1 MSSPQPAPAVPPGAV
16 PSTAAP
22 AAPAPAG
29 APTEDLLLPPKGG
42 RHPSDG
48 PGGDRPRAGRR
59 PGAGAWQELRSRPL
73 VIACTAVLLLMALMA
88 ALPDPFVALLT
99 DDTGRCELADSRVG
113 PSPGHPFGFDLQG
126 CDYLAQVVRG
136 SRPSLVIGLSV
147 TAGALAVAVLLGLL
161 AGYCGGWVDGLVC
174 RLTDVFFG
182 LPFVLGATVV
192 LVAFP
197 DHGLGAMTLVL
208 VALGWTTMARVM
220 RAQVIGVRD
229 ADFVQAA
236 RSTGAGPLRLM
247 GRHLLPNAVTP
258 VVVVAMLNVG
268 NVISGEATLDFLG
281 VGLQYPALSWGLQL
295 NAAQAYF
302 LDFPHLLVFP
312 ALFLSATVL
321 SFILLGDAVR
331 DAYDPKLR

>member
-1 MSSPQPAPAVPPGAV
+1 MSNPQPVPAGPAAVPTSV
-16 PSTAAP
+16 
-22 AAPAPAG
+22 
-29 APTEDLLLPPKGG
+29 PTEDLLLPPRGG
-42 RHPSDG
+42 RRPSDG
-48 PGGDRPRAGRR
+48 PAGDPPRTAGR
-59 PGAGAWQELRSRPL
+59 PGASAWQELRSRPL
-73 VIACTAVLLLMALMA
+73 VIACIAVLMVMALMA
-88 ALPDPFVALLT
+88 ALPDPFITLLT

-113 PSPGHPFGFDLQG
+113 PAPGHPFGFDLQG

-136 SRPSLVIGLSV
+136 SRPSLVIGLAV
-147 TAGALAVAVLLGLL
+147 TAGALAVSVLLGML
-161 AGYCGGWVDGLVC
+161 AGYCGGWVDALVF

-220 RAQVIGVRD
+220 RAQVIGVKD

-247 GRHLLPNAVTP
+247 GRHMLPNAVTP

>member
-1 MSSPQPAPAVPPGAV
+1 MSSPQPAPAAPVAV
-16 PSTAAP
+16 PTD
-22 AAPAPAG
+22 
-29 APTEDLLLPPKGG
+29 DLLLPPKGG
-42 RHPSDG
+42 RRPAADPPASGPAGEDAQAARPS
-48 PGGDRPRAGRR
+48 AS
-59 PGAGAWQELRSRPL
+59 AWRELRARPL
-73 VIACTAVLLLMALMA
+73 VIACTAVLVLMALMA
-88 ALPDPFVALLT
+88 AVPDPFVALLT
-99 DDTGRCELADSRVG
+99 HDSGRCELADSRVG
-113 PSPGHPFGFDLQG
+113 PSLDHPFGFDLQG

-136 SRPSLVIGLSV
+136 SRPSLVIGLAV
-147 TAGALAVAVLLGLL
+147 TAGALALSVLLGLL
-161 AGYCGGWVDGLVC
+161 AGYHGGWVDALVS
-174 RLTDVFFG
+174 RVTDVFFG

-208 VALGWTTMARVM
+208 VALGWTTMTRVM
-220 RAQVIGVRD
+220 RAQVIGVKD
-229 ADFVQAA
+229 ADYVQAS
-236 RSTGAGPLRLM
+236 RSSGAGPLRLM
-247 GRHLLPNAVTP
+247 RRHLLPNAVTP

-302 LDFPHLLVFP
+302 LDFPHLLAFP

>member
-1 MSSPQPAPAVPPGAV
+1 MTSPPTSPPA
-16 PSTAAP
+16 
-22 AAPAPAG
+22 
-29 APTEDLLLPPKGG
+29 DLVLPPADPPKPGSG
-42 RHPSDG
+42 PPATPSAAAWRDL
-48 PGGDRPRAGRR
+48 RA
-59 PGAGAWQELRSRPL
+59 RPL
-73 VIACTAVLLLMALMA
+73 VLCSAGTLLLISLMA
-88 ALPDPFVALLT
+88 AFPEPFVALLT
-99 DDTGRCELADSRVG
+99 HDTGRCELSDSRVG
-113 PSPGHPFGFDLQG
+113 PSLAHPFGFDLQG
-126 CDYLAQVVRG
+126 CDYLGQVVRG
-136 SRPSLVIGLSV
+136 SRPSLVIGLAV
-147 TAGALAVAVLLGLL
+147 TAGALLLSVLLGLL
-161 AGYCGGWVDGLVC
+161 AGFYGGWVDATVS
-174 RLTDVFFG
+174 RVTDVFFG

-208 VALGWTTMARVM
+208 VALGWTTMTRVM
-220 RAQVIGVRD
+220 RAQVIGAKD
-229 ADFVQAA
+229 ADYVQAA

-247 GRHLLPNAVTP
+247 SRHILPNAVTP

-302 LDFPHLLVFP
+302 LDFPHLLAFP
-312 ALFLSATVL
+312 ALFLCATVL